1 MNDINLSTLAPI
13 YPEIVTPIVWWPY
26 FLSFFGGLLL
36 VTLVVTGMR
45 RRRARRFTTQMS
57 IQTQL
62 KALNFETEPTEA
74 LYRFSLLMQSL
85 PESRR
90 PGDLPQLLHELEPYK
105 YTSAPPPIPEELLTR
120 IHRMIEEV
128 VP

>member
-90 PGDLPQLLHELEPYK
+90 PGDLPQLLRELEPYK
-105 YTSAPPPIPEELLTR
+105 YTPAPPPIPEELLTR

-128 VP
+128 VA